1 MHPKEISVV
10 VPLYKGADFV
20 EAALESVCA
29 QTFEDWECICVDD
42 GSVDGTGRIAEGLAA
57 KDDRIRV
64 IRQANGG
71 TSAAR
76 NKALSMAGGRYIAF
90 LDEDDLF
97 HPRCLEVLHDLAV
110 RHGADVVGM
119 DFVPFEEGS
128 APGFR
133 DPPPAGSE
141 TVHDAVSM
149 RELVSRWYDG
159 APWEV
164 WRHLYRREIAAEV
177 EFPKGVRIE
186 QDLMWHYAIL
196 PRLAKYV
203 RIPWAG
209 YGWRRNSNGG
219 VLNPRAEDLVSEV
232 RSFAF
237 LAGSIP
243 RRMGFSDEQKRL
255 FFKGMAVWCKS
266 AVVAPVRGGVDFSHD
281 EFAAFKTA
289 VAGLGAAGVDL
300 RCALG
305 LRKRLLWNLFMATGL
320 EVFMRL

>member
-1 MHPKEISVV
+1 M
-10 VPLYKGADFV
+10 PLYKGVDFV

-42 GSVDGTGRIAEGLAA
+42 GSIDGTGRIAEGIAA
-57 KDDRIRV
+57 KDGRIRV
-64 IRQANGG
+64 VRQANGG

-76 NKALSMAGGRYIAF
+76 NKALAMAGGRYIAF

-97 HPRCLEVLHDLAV
+97 HPKCLEVLHDIAV

-119 DFVPFEEGS
+119 DFVPFAEDSVPE
-128 APGFR
+128 FH

-141 TVHDAVSM
+141 TIYDAVSL

-164 WRHLYRREIAAEV
+164 WRHLYRREVAAEV
-177 EFPKGVRIE
+177 EFPKGIRIE

-196 PRLAKYV
+196 PRLAKYAC
-203 RIPWAG
+203 ISWAG

-232 RSFAF
+232 RSFAS
-237 LAGSIP
+237 LASSLP
-243 RRMGFSDEQKRL
+243 NRMGFSEEQRRI
-255 FFKGMAVWCKS
+255 FFDRMAIWCKS
-266 AVVAPVRGGVDFSHD
+266 AVVAPVRGGVDFAHE
-281 EFAAFKTA
+281 EFIAFKDA
-289 VAGLGAAGVDL
+289 IAGLDAAGVDL
-300 RCALG
+300 RRALG
-305 LRKRLLWNLFMATGL
+305 TRKRLLWNLFMATGL
-320 EVFMRL
+320 EAFMRL